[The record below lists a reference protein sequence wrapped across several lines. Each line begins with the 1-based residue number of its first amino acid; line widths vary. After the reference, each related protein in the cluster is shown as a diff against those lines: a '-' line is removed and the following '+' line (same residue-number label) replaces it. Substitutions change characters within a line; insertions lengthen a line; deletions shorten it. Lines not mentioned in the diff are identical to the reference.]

1 MQKYRSD
8 VWNVS
13 DNLGLENKLVVTDGS
28 HFAPPPAPSRCCES
42 DRDVTNVR
50 SPLFSTLHPIDVAKL
65 IMAKLG
71 LWGDSASQQARQ
83 QSRTFQTDTDGYKN
97 KFQSSDAVSTVCGK
111 TGQST
116 DKLAQ
121 TQLSS
126 RLENRQWSARCR
138 PIKIDWPF

>member
-8 VWNVS
+8 AWNVS

-50 SPLFSTLHPIDVAKL
+50 SPLFSTLHPIDIAKL